1 MPEIDECTGCGRFRN
16 EVRQLVQISAK
27 AAVCNNCI
35 RAAAE
40 KLIQEKK
47 AASSKE
53 QKPLPK
59 PKEIK
64 ALLDRYVISQDH
76 AKKDIAVAVYN
87 HYKRR
92 EALRVGMELGVEIQK
107 SNILLSGPTGCGK
120 TQIART
126 IARILGVPFYVADAT
141 KLTMAGYVGDD
152 VESLLQGLLAACG
165 GDVQQAQW
173 GIVFVDECDKIARK
187 SGRGATGYR
196 DVTGEGVQ
204 QALLKLVEGGKV
216 SVPRGTA
223 KMGMTNDYDLIDTEN
238 ILFIF
243 AGSFAGIEDIV
254 KDRINKSAKVGFG
267 ASARRDVDN
276 TEVYTVLEEAD
287 FLEFGVIPELLGRL
301 PVHTSVLPLTED
313 EMVRVLMEP
322 DDALVRQFQALFSI
336 DNIDLQFDI
345 DALREIGREAK
356 SRPTGARAL
365 RSILERVTKEYAY
378 ECPSDPT
385 VKGIRISKEVVE
397 GKVTAL
403 VERVVVEEA
412 VVSLGEDPLVAQ
424 LRQRAHSDGPLS

>member
-1 MPEIDECTGCGRFRN
+1 MPEIEECAGCGRPRN
-16 EVRQLVQISAK
+16 EVLQLVVLSKKIAI
-27 AAVCNNCI
+27 CNKCI
-35 RAAAE
+35 RSSAETLMAE
-40 KLIQEKK
+40 KKTT
-47 AASSKE
+47 AAKE
-53 QKPLPK
+53 DKPLPK

-64 ALLDRYVISQDH
+64 LYLDRYVIAQEH

-87 HYKRR
+87 HFKRR
-92 EALRVGMELGVEIQK
+92 EAVRLGLDLGVEIQK
-107 SNILLSGPTGCGK
+107 SNILLTGPTGCGK

-165 GDVQQAQW
+165 GDVTQAQW
-173 GIVFVDECDKIARK
+173 GIVFVDEVDKIARK
-187 SGRGATGYR
+187 SGRGASGYR

-223 KMGMTNDYDLIDTEN
+223 KAGLTNEYDLVDTEN
-238 ILFIF
+238 VLFIF

-267 ASARRDVDN
+267 ASARRDVDD
-276 TEVYTVLEEAD
+276 TEVYTSLDEAD
-287 FLEFGVIPELLGRL
+287 FLEFGIIPELLGRI
-301 PVHTSVLPLTED
+301 PVHTAVLPLTED
-313 EMVRVLMEP
+313 EMVRVLTEP
-322 DDALVRQFQALFSI
+322 DDALVKQFKALFSI
-336 DNIDLQFDI
+336 DNIDLRFD
-345 DALREIGREAK
+345 DEALREIGREAK

-365 RSILERVTKEYAY
+365 RSIIERVTREYAY

-385 VKGIRISKEVVE
+385 VRGVHITKAVVE
-397 GKVTAL
+397 GKAKAEIL
-403 VERVVVEEA
+403 LQGSEA
-412 VVSLGEDPLVAQ
+412 PQTSEVLVAT
-424 LRQRAHSDGPLS
+424 A